1 MTSQYIWV
9 QDSDSLK
16 KEQWRSDKRGIRYYT
31 KHQVIAILLLPK
43 STFKAIMLDF
53 SLPKI
58 NFKNKELLMKSV
70 FPAVFYKTKIL
81 SPVIFFHSV
90 LL

>member
-1 MTSQYIWV
+1 MNMNEMGNFIVTLERTFFMTSQYIWV

-53 SLPKI
+53 PFPKLI
-58 NFKNKELLMKSV
+58 S
-70 FPAVFYKTKIL
+70 KTKNC
-81 SPVIFFHSV
+81 
-90 LL
+90 